1 MVTIVNFNV
10 QFSDLTIHRRNNR
23 LKEYIEWNVS
33 VSNKGEVASSQFNP
47 LTGHL
52 ILPFWI
58 LRQQSLFTLSMSLI
72 TNPSINIME
81 SLSDCDTND
90 DQLTSLSEIM
100 DKFNLWPSL
109 EEQTISRAPSQIRN
123 NEPLNLLDD
132 LKQQP
137 EKTLKILSLLSKLSS
152 VGVSVEEKITLM
164 QKLLTLDTES
174 LTEVVV
180 IRMLSEERGDLVS
193 CLVRIINIYTDTA
206 TNNREMLLKL
216 MLTFHNNCLGKS

>member
-1 MVTIVNFNV
+1 MET
-10 QFSDLTIHRRNNR
+10 FS
-23 LKEYIEWNVS
+23 E
-33 VSNKGEVASSQFNP
+33 
-47 LTGHL
+47 
-52 ILPFWI
+52 
-58 LRQQSLFTLSMSLI
+58 
-72 TNPSINIME
+72 
-81 SLSDCDTND
+81 CDND

-123 NEPLNLLDD
+123 NEPVNLLDD

-193 CLVRIINIYTDTA
+193 CLVRIIKIYTDTA
-206 TNNREMLLKL
+206 ANNREMLLML